1 MRSWNRPEI
10 RLGALAAALT
20 LNACAA
26 VGPNFK
32 SPAAPTAGGY
42 AMSGDA
48 SPAGATL
55 NPDKR
60 SMGPWWR
67 DLGSTKLDAVTQQAL
82 ADNQTVAGALAAVD
96 KAREQAA
103 SVRGGMAPRV
113 DGQASVQGERINL
126 QSFGFNGFP
135 GVPSIKNPTIS
146 LLSVGATAS
155 YDLDLFGGERR
166 KLETAQA
173 VEAAAAHRA
182 DAAYLTLT
190 GNVAM
195 SAMRIAAIR
204 AQIDAVHAIIADD
217 ERNLDIVRKAQ
228 AAGGEA
234 PAASTSRR
242 AQIAADQ
249 ALLPPLGQELAQA
262 RHNLALLV
270 GKLPAEWAAP
280 DFDVAEFNPPAQIPV
295 SLPSSLV
302 RSRPDILAAEDD
314 LHADT
319 ARIGVATAN
328 LYPDIKLA
336 AGWAQSA
343 ITPGALFGYGASGW
357 NIGPQ
362 LTAPLFN
369 GGALRA
375 DKRAAEA
382 QARASLAQYRQTV
395 LTAFTQVSDV
405 LTALAHDDDKMAA
418 LSAAQEAADRALTDA
433 RAAYSLGGGPLAN
446 VVEAQR
452 QVDQARL
459 NVVQAQA
466 QKLMDIVSLY
476 AATATN
482 WRESTV
488 SQR

>member
-1 MRSWNRPEI
+1 MRSWNR
-10 RLGALAAALT
+10 GGVLAAALT
-20 LNACAA
+20 LGACAA

-32 SPAAPTAGGY
+32 SPAPPTSGGY

-48 SPAGATL
+48 SPAGAML
-55 NPDKR
+55 SPDKR

-82 ADNQTVAGALAAVD
+82 ADNQTVAAALAAVD

-126 QSFGFNGFP
+126 QAFGFSGFP
-135 GVPSIKNPTIS
+135 GVPISNPTIS

-166 KLETAQA
+166 RLETAQA
-173 VEAAAAHRA
+173 VETAAAHRA

-195 SAMRIAAIR
+195 AAVRIAAIR

-249 ALLPPLGQELAQA
+249 ALLPPLGQDLAQA
-262 RHNLALLV
+262 RHHLALLV
-270 GKLPAEWAAP
+270 GKSPAEWSAP
-280 DFDVAEFNPPAQIPV
+280 EFDVAEFTPPAQIPV

-343 ITPGALFGYGASGW
+343 LTPGALFSYGATGW

-405 LTALAHDDDKMAA
+405 MTALAQDDDKMTA
-418 LSAAQEAADRALTDA
+418 LSAAQAAADGSLADA

-482 WRESTV
+482 WREAKI